1 MVEAARKADWMDGLG
16 GNVFT
21 MRDCEV
27 QFIAILAGN
36 RADHLLEGA
45 TYFKHQMIPIM
56 TRRFEIVLG
65 YAFFGL
71 GFGVLAIA
79 LASAVAADTLLG
91 EHFSAWIIAGTFG
104 LAAVGAAIG
113 FAVARNIPAQQLAK
127 ARYTGTRTL
136 LYVLGPMLVVALV
149 AIIIGFPPQ

>member
-1 MVEAARKADWMDGLG
+1 
-16 GNVFT
+16 

-104 LAAVGAAIG
+104 LAAV
-113 FAVARNIPAQQLAK
+113 ARNIPAQQLAK